1 MQLMDKMIV
10 IFFITP
16 FSMKLRFHFLAQ
28 MHLNGFN
35 PTSIIKNLNLD
46 ILIASNLQGMHDI
59 TSSYP
64 LANVM
69 KEKGTL

>member
-1 MQLMDKMIV
+1 M
-10 IFFITP
+10 
-16 FSMKLRFHFLAQ
+16 HF
-28 MHLNGFN
+28 NGFN

-46 ILIASNLQGMHDI
+46 ILIANNLQGVHDI
-59 TSSYP
+59 ISIYP

>member
-1 MQLMDKMIV
+1 
-10 IFFITP
+10 
-16 FSMKLRFHFLAQ
+16 
-28 MHLNGFN
+28 MHYNGFN

-46 ILIASNLQGMHDI
+46 IIIANNLQGMLDI

>member
-1 MQLMDKMIV
+1 
-10 IFFITP
+10 
-16 FSMKLRFHFLAQ
+16 MKLRFHVLDE
-28 MHLNGFN
+28 MHFNSFN
-35 PTSIIKNLNLD
+35 PTSIIKTLNLD
-46 ILIASNLQGMHDI
+46 IIIANNLQGMHDI

>member
-1 MQLMDKMIV
+1 MIV
-10 IFFITP
+10 FFFTTP
-16 FSMKLRFHFLAQ
+16 FSMKLRFHFLDQ
-28 MHLNGFN
+28 MHFSGFN

-46 ILIASNLQGMHDI
+46 MIIANNLQGMHDI